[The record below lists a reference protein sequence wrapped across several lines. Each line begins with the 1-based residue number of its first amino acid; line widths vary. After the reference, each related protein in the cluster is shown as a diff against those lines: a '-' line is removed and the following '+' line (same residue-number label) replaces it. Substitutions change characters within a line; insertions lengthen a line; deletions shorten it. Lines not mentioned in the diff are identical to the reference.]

1 MLTPISEVGKSRVE
15 GEAMGS
21 QCVSCAGSGCGK
33 CTRCNEEIRKRY
45 VCRHPDFPRHK
56 GEKRIDYDP
65 ENPMEPVF
73 GTAFV
78 TLVVLVLF
86 FLVYYGVQFVRWL
99 F

>member
-1 MLTPISEVGKSRVE
+1 
-15 GEAMGS
+15 
-21 QCVSCAGSGCGK
+21 
-33 CTRCNEEIRKRY
+33 
-45 VCRHPDFPRHK
+45 
-56 GEKRIDYDP
+56 
-65 ENPMEPVF
+65 MEPVF